1 MTATTTKTR
10 PRGRPRSAKS
20 QKAILSKAIEILLEQ
35 GLHSMS
41 MDDVAKR
48 AGVSK
53 ATIYRWWASKELLA
67 LDALATEWALPTP
80 SPGLDTGSLREDLL
94 ARFHPWLLQLNQKPY
109 ERVIAGLLA
118 QTQTDPE
125 FAKLYRERF
134 VATRRDDARMLL
146 LRAIDR
152 GEIAV
157 DTNLELTLD
166 LLYGP
171 IYHRLLHGHAPLN
184 DRFATQVIDA
194 VIAAISSGGLA
205 TGRSSRT
212 SVATKG
218 PATKRPARKRS
229 AATGQ

>member
-1 MTATTTKTR
+1 MTDTSTTKTR
-10 PRGRPRSAKS
+10 GRGRPRSATS
-20 QKAILSKAIEILLEQ
+20 QKAILATAIEILLEQ
-35 GLHSMS
+35 GLSSMS
-41 MDDVAKR
+41 MDDLAKR

-80 SPGLDTGSLREDLL
+80 SSELDTGSLRGDLL
-94 ARFHPWLLQLNQKPY
+94 ARLHPWLHQLNQKPY
-109 ERVIAGLLA
+109 VRIIAGLVA

-125 FAKLYRERF
+125 FARLYRERF
-134 VATRRDDARMLL
+134 VAPRRDETRILL

-152 GEIAV
+152 GEIAA
-157 DTNLELTLD
+157 DTNLEVTLD

-184 DRFATQVIDA
+184 DRFAGQVIDA
-194 VIAAISSGGLA
+194 VIAAISCGGLA
-205 TGRSSRT
+205 TSSR
-212 SVATKG
+212 SRSGA
-218 PATKRPARKRS
+218 ATKRPAPRRS